1 MQVDYKMLQAIQVC
15 FQENRLLY
23 TQHAR
28 HEMVTEE
35 FGQITEEEVF
45 QAVQNGEVIESYE
58 YDTPY
63 PSVLIFGETVFG
75 RPIHAVIAYSEEDNL
90 AIVVTV
96 YEPDPAR
103 WINHRRRILSDV

>member
-1 MQVDYKMLQAIQVC
+1 MLQEIQTC

-35 FGQITEEEVF
+35 FGQIAEEEVF

-58 YDTPY
+58 DDTPY
-63 PSVLIFGETVFG
+63 PSVLIFGKTTAG
-75 RPIHAVIAYSEEDNL
+75 RPIHTVIAYSEDDDL

-96 YEPDPAR
+96 YEPDPAK
-103 WINHRRRILSDV
+103 WINHRRRIL

>member
-1 MQVDYKMLQAIQVC
+1 MEEGKKNRMLQAIQVC
-15 FQENRLLY
+15 FKENRLLY

-28 HEMVTEE
+28 EEMVTEE
-35 FGQITEEEVF
+35 FGQVTEEEVF

-58 YDTPY
+58 DDTPY
-63 PSVLIFGETVFG
+63 PSVLIFGKTTAG
-75 RPIHAVIAYSEEDNL
+75 RPIHTVIAYSEEDDL

-103 WINHRRRILSDV
+103 WINYRRRIS

>member
-1 MQVDYKMLQAIQVC
+1 MLQAIQVC

-23 TQHAR
+23 TRHAR
-28 HEMVTEE
+28 YEMVMEE

-58 YDTPY
+58 SDTPY
-63 PSVLIFGETVFG
+63 PSVLIFGRTTLE
-75 RPIHAVIAYSEEDNL
+75 RPIHAVIAYSEEDDL

-103 WINHRRRILSDV
+103 WVNHRRRIL

>member
-1 MQVDYKMLQAIQVC
+1 MLQAIQAC
-15 FQENRLLY
+15 FHENRLLY

-28 HEMVTEE
+28 YEMVMEE

-58 YDTPY
+58 NDTPY
-63 PSVLIFGETVFG
+63 PSVLILGKTDFG
-75 RPIHAVIAYSEEDNL
+75 RPIHAVIAYSEEDDL

-103 WINHRRRILSDV
+103 WVNHRRRRL